1 MGLEGV
7 TEKTKQL
14 NLEGRVL
21 AGKEEGDLPSELTD
35 TGNKTSSG
43 PLRLMSAKGRVGR
56 AGRGL
61 PHSGR

>member
-1 MGLEGV
+1 MGVEGV
-7 TEKTKQL
+7 REKTKQL
-14 NLEGRVL
+14 ILEGGIL

-35 TGNKTSSG
+35 TGNKAGSG

-56 AGRGL
+56 AGRGS